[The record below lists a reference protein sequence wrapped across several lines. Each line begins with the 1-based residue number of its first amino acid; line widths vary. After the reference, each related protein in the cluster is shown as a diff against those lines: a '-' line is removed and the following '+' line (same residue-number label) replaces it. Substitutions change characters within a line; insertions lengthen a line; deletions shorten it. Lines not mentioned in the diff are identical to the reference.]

1 MDADDDLDL
10 LASLLEESE
19 ATEEGNSPEEEDAP
33 EDERGKPDEYD
44 ELFDAEDDASYTE
57 EVDTE
62 ESMIDEQKENL
73 ATLFGD
79 VDDLLEEEAAEEA
92 VPTSAPSQAK
102 EKTNQELQAEL
113 RKLQEQMKM
122 LQEQLQKTAI
132 GQQSSSG
139 PEKKTPVLVSASW
152 LDSTSTLVRPHLE
165 YCVQFWAPHYKRDVE
180 VLERVQRRATKLV
193 KGLENKSY
201 EERLRELGLFSLEKR
216 RLRGDLIALY
226 NYLKGG
232 CREVGVGLF
241 SQVTSNRTRGN
252 GLKLH
257 QERFRLDI
265 RKNFFTERVIKH
277 WNRLARRVVESP
289 SLEFKNHVDVALQ
302 DMERKVQKLQESPC
316 FSAQLGNPS
325 LPAKQGIQKS
335 KASSAE
341 NKTPPPRQ
349 VLSLAFQPLKSA
361 AGNTPS
367 KVTREKTP
375 HMPTCSSATTQPVS
389 VETFSGLR
397 LRKPRVSSAEMD
409 RKMANRKLIRLSQ
422 LKSKLAAENLE
433 EIDWVTFG
441 VIVKKITPQSANNGR
456 TFSIWRLNDLRDLNQ
471 CVSLFLFGDVHK
483 EHWKTDQ
490 GTVIG
495 LLNANPMKPKEGSDE
510 VCLSVDHPQKI
521 LLMGEALDMG
531 TCKARKKNGDPC
543 AQIVNLN
550 DCEYCQYHVQSQY
563 KKLSSKRADLQSTFS
578 GGRIP
583 KKVGRKNPSL
593 KERLCQD
600 GFYYGG
606 VSSAAY
612 AASVAAAAVP
622 KRKIQTTL
630 SNLVVRGVDA
640 IVQETRQKIGAAKR
654 PMQCSEEFK
663 ELLAQP
669 TFGARNLCKHWTKAD
684 AEKKQGANFQ
694 SVSASALLKQQKQK
708 LLEARKKRSEEIQ
721 RRFLQNTSKA
731 GSPALPSSSRQ
742 SSLYSPIPG
751 AEFPKAAKMSTPQR
765 PRLGTGFSEGEDI
778 LFFDG
783 SPPPTPKLD
792 SLAEAKKLAAIHRL
806 RAKGQILAKTDP
818 NSVKRKRADVDDVL
832 EIIERVE
839 KNVAQTHG
847 AETENGLSPSVSLD
861 MDELEP
867 AQKKRRE
874 QLAYLESE
882 EFQKILNAKS
892 KHTGV
897 LQEAEAEL
905 QEQYFQPLVKK
916 EEMEE
921 KMRSIKEVKCRVVT
935 CKTCNYTYFKP
946 LETCVQD
953 NHDYHWHD
961 AIKRFFKCP
970 CGNRAISLDRLPKKP
985 CSTCGLFKWERDGML
1000 KVFGQLFLDLILLLP
1015 LGHAQ

>member
-1 MDADDDLDL
+1 FALADDDLDL

-33 EDERGKPDEYD
+33 EDEGGEPDEYD
-44 ELFDAEDDASYTE
+44 ELFDAEDDVSYTE
-57 EVDTE
+57 EVDDDV
-62 ESMIDEQKENL
+62 IDEQKENL

-79 VDDLLEEEAAEEA
+79 VDDLLEEEAAEKN
-92 VPTSAPSQAK
+92 VPTSASSQAK

-139 PEKKTPVLVSASW
+139 PKKETP
-152 LDSTSTLVRPHLE
+152 
-165 YCVQFWAPHYKRDVE
+165 
-180 VLERVQRRATKLV
+180 
-193 KGLENKSY
+193 GKSPC
-201 EERLRELGLFSLEKR
+201 SP
-216 RLRGDLIALY
+216 
-226 NYLKGG
+226 LK
-232 CREVGVGLF
+232 
-241 SQVTSNRTRGN
+241 
-252 GLKLH
+252 
-257 QERFRLDI
+257 
-265 RKNFFTERVIKH
+265 
-277 WNRLARRVVESP
+277 
-289 SLEFKNHVDVALQ
+289 
-302 DMERKVQKLQESPC
+302 ERKVQKLQESPC
-316 FSAQLGNPS
+316 FSAQLCSP
-325 LPAKQGIQKS
+325 LPPAKRGIQKS
-335 KASSAE
+335 KAS
-341 NKTPPPRQ
+341 KTPLPQQ

-361 AGNTPS
+361 TGNTPS
-367 KVTREKTP
+367 KVIREKTLHTP
-375 HMPTCSSATTQPVS
+375 ACSSATTQPVS

-441 VIVKKITPQSANNGR
+441 VILKKVTPQSTNNGR

-550 DCEYCQYHVQSQY
+550 DCEYCQYHIQSQY

-612 AASVAAAAVP
+612 AASVEPEAIF
-622 KRKIQTTL
+622 KGFY
-630 SNLVVRGVDA
+630 LVRDSFDLT
-640 IVQETRQKIGAAKR
+640 IHKIGINAPSKR

-669 TFGARNLCKHWTKAD
+669 TFGARNLCKHWTKAGI
-684 AEKKQGANFQ
+684 QGANFQ
-694 SVSASALLKQQKQK
+694 SISASALLKQQKQK

-721 RRFLQNTSKA
+721 KRFLQNTSKA
-731 GSPALPSSSRQ
+731 SSPAVPSSSSQ
-742 SSLYSPIPG
+742 SSLHSPKPG
-751 AEFPKAAKMSTPQR
+751 AEFPAKMSAPQR
-765 PRLGTGFSEGEDI
+765 PRLGAGFSEGEDI
-778 LFFDG
+778 LLFDG

-818 NSVKRKRADVDDVL
+818 NSVKRKRADDNIL
-832 EIIERVE
+832 EIVERVE
-839 KNVAQTHG
+839 KNVAH
-847 AETENGLSPSVSLD
+847 LFVSLAI
-861 MDELEP
+861 DELEP

-882 EFQKILNAKS
+882 EFQKILKAKS
-892 KHTGV
+892 KHTDV
-897 LQEAEAEL
+897 LKEAEAEL
-905 QEQYFQPLVKK
+905 QEQYFHPLVKK
-916 EEMEE
+916 EEIEE

-935 CKTCNYTYFKP
+935 CKMCNYTYFKP

-970 CGNRAISLDRLPKKP
+970 CGNRAISLHRLPKKP
-985 CSTCGLFKWERDGML
+985 CR
-1000 KVFGQLFLDLILLLP
+1000 
-1015 LGHAQ
+1015 

>member
-1 MDADDDLDL
+1 MDADDDLDM

-19 ATEEGNSPEEEDAP
+19 ATEERNSPEEEDAP
-33 EDERGKPDEYD
+33 EDEGGEPDEYD

-57 EVDTE
+57 EVSAED
-62 ESMIDEQKENL
+62 SMTDEQKENL
-73 ATLFGD
+73 AALFGD
-79 VDDLLEEEAAEEA
+79 VDDLLEEEEAEEA
-92 VPTSAPSQAK
+92 SPSSAPSQAK
-102 EKTNQELQAEL
+102 EKTNEELQAEL
-113 RKLQEQMKM
+113 RKLQEQMKT

-139 PEKKTPVLVSASW
+139 PEKKTP
-152 LDSTSTLVRPHLE
+152 
-165 YCVQFWAPHYKRDVE
+165 
-180 VLERVQRRATKLV
+180 
-193 KGLENKSY
+193 GKSPC
-201 EERLRELGLFSLEKR
+201 LP
-216 RLRGDLIALY
+216 
-226 NYLKGG
+226 LK
-232 CREVGVGLF
+232 
-241 SQVTSNRTRGN
+241 
-252 GLKLH
+252 
-257 QERFRLDI
+257 
-265 RKNFFTERVIKH
+265 
-277 WNRLARRVVESP
+277 
-289 SLEFKNHVDVALQ
+289 
-302 DMERKVQKLQESPC
+302 ERKVQKVQESPC
-316 FSAQLGNPS
+316 FSAQLGNP
-325 LPAKQGIQKS
+325 LPPAKRGLQKS
-335 KASSAE
+335 KVSSAE
-341 NKTPPPRQ
+341 SKTPPLRQ
-349 VLSLAFQPLKSA
+349 VLSLAFQPLQSA
-361 AGNTPS
+361 TGNTTS
-367 KVTREKTP
+367 KVVREKTS
-375 HMPTCSSATTQPVS
+375 HVPTCSSATTPPVS

-397 LRKPRVSSAEMD
+397 LRKPRVSSAEMG

-441 VIVKKITPQSANNGR
+441 VIVKKVTPQSANNGR
-456 TFSIWRLNDLRDLNQ
+456 TFSIWRLNDLQDLSQ
-471 CVSLFLFGDVHK
+471 CVSLFLFGEVHK

-550 DCEYCQYHVQSQY
+550 DCEYCQYHIQTQY

-583 KKVGRKNPSL
+583 KRVGRKNPTL

-630 SNLVVRGVDA
+630 SNLVVRGADA
-640 IVQETRQKIGAAKR
+640 IVQETKQKIGAAKR

-694 SVSASALLKQQKQK
+694 SISASALLKQQKQK

-721 RRFLQNTSKA
+721 RRFLQSTGKA
-731 GSPALPSSSRQ
+731 SSPAVPSSSRQ
-742 SSLYSPIPG
+742 TSLHSPVAG
-751 AEFPKAAKMSTPQR
+751 AEFPKDAKMSTPQR

-778 LFFDG
+778 LFFDR
-783 SPPPTPKLD
+783 SPPPPRPKLD

-818 NSVKRKRADVDDVL
+818 NSVKRKRADADGVL
-832 EIIERVE
+832 EIVERVE
-839 KNVAQTHG
+839 KNVAQPQG
-847 AETENGLSPSVSLD
+847 AEAENDL
-861 MDELEP
+861 DELEP

-882 EFQKILNAKS
+882 EFQKILSAKS
-892 KHTGV
+892 KYTDV
-897 LQEAEAEL
+897 LKEAEAEL

-916 EEMEE
+916 EELEE
-921 KMRSIKEVKCRVVT
+921 KMRNIKAVKCRVVT

-946 LETCVQD
+946 LETCVQEK
-953 NHDYHWHD
+953 HDYCWHD

-970 CGNRAISLDRLPKKP
+970 CGSRAISLDRLPKKH
-985 CSTCGLFKWERDGML
+985 CSTCGLYKWERDGML
-1000 KVFGQLFLDLILLLP
+1000 KEKKGPKIGGETLLP
-1015 LGHAQ
+1015 RGEEQPKFLNSLK

>member
-19 ATEEGNSPEEEDAP
+19 ATEEGNSAEEEDAP
-33 EDERGKPDEYD
+33 EDEGGKPDEYD

-57 EVDTE
+57 EVDAE
-62 ESMIDEQKENL
+62 DSMTDEQKENL
-73 ATLFGD
+73 AALFGD
-79 VDDLLEEEAAEEA
+79 VDDLLEEEAAEET

-113 RKLQEQMKM
+113 RKLQEQMKT

-139 PEKKTPVLVSASW
+139 PEKKTP
-152 LDSTSTLVRPHLE
+152 
-165 YCVQFWAPHYKRDVE
+165 
-180 VLERVQRRATKLV
+180 
-193 KGLENKSY
+193 GKSPCPP
-201 EERLRELGLFSLEKR
+201 
-216 RLRGDLIALY
+216 
-226 NYLKGG
+226 LK
-232 CREVGVGLF
+232 
-241 SQVTSNRTRGN
+241 
-252 GLKLH
+252 
-257 QERFRLDI
+257 
-265 RKNFFTERVIKH
+265 
-277 WNRLARRVVESP
+277 
-289 SLEFKNHVDVALQ
+289 
-302 DMERKVQKLQESPC
+302 ERKVQKLQESPC
-316 FSAQLGNPS
+316 FSAQLGNP
-325 LPAKQGIQKS
+325 LPPAKRGIQKS
-335 KASSAE
+335 KASSTE

-361 AGNTPS
+361 TGNTPS

-375 HMPTCSSATTQPVS
+375 HMPMCSSATTQPVS

-441 VIVKKITPQSANNGR
+441 VIVKKTTPQSANNGR
-456 TFSIWRLNDLRDLNQ
+456 TFSIWRLNDLRDLNR

-550 DCEYCQYHVQSQY
+550 DCEYCQYHIQSQY

-583 KKVGRKNPSL
+583 QKVGRKNPSL

-600 GFYYGG
+600 GFHYGG

-669 TFGARNLCKHWTKAD
+669 TFGARNLCKHWTRAD

-731 GSPALPSSSRQ
+731 SSPALPSSSRQ
-742 SSLYSPIPG
+742 SSLRSSIPG

-765 PRLGTGFSEGEDI
+765 PRLGTGFSEGDDI

-806 RAKGQILAKTDP
+806 RAKGQVLVQADP

-832 EIIERVE
+832 EIVERVE
-839 KNVAQTHG
+839 KNVAQ
-847 AETENGLSPSVSLD
+847 PQD
-861 MDELEP
+861 MDEPEP

-892 KHTGV
+892 KHTDV
-897 LQEAEAEL
+897 LKEAEAEL

-916 EEMEE
+916 EEMED
-921 KMRSIKEVKCRVVT
+921 KMRSIKEVKCRAVT

-946 LETCVQD
+946 LEMCVQD

-1000 KVFGQLFLDLILLLP
+1000 KEKKGPKIGGETLLP
-1015 LGHAQ
+1015 RGEEQPKFLNSLK

>member
-1 MDADDDLDL
+1 MEADDDLDL

-19 ATEEGNSPEEEDAP
+19 ATEEGNPEEEDAP
-33 EDERGKPDEYD
+33 ENEGGEPDEYD
-44 ELFDAEDDASYTE
+44 ELFDAEDDVSYTE

-62 ESMIDEQKENL
+62 DSMIDEQKENL
-73 ATLFGD
+73 AALFGD
-79 VDDLLEEEAAEEA
+79 VDDLLEEEAAEET
-92 VPTSAPSQAK
+92 VHTSTPSQTK
-102 EKTNQELQAEL
+102 EKTNEELQAEL
-113 RKLQEQMKM
+113 RKLQEQMKI
-122 LQEQLQKTAI
+122 LQEQLQRTAI

-139 PEKKTPVLVSASW
+139 TEKKSP
-152 LDSTSTLVRPHLE
+152 
-165 YCVQFWAPHYKRDVE
+165 
-180 VLERVQRRATKLV
+180 
-193 KGLENKSY
+193 GKSPC
-201 EERLRELGLFSLEKR
+201 LP
-216 RLRGDLIALY
+216 
-226 NYLKGG
+226 LK
-232 CREVGVGLF
+232 
-241 SQVTSNRTRGN
+241 
-252 GLKLH
+252 
-257 QERFRLDI
+257 
-265 RKNFFTERVIKH
+265 
-277 WNRLARRVVESP
+277 
-289 SLEFKNHVDVALQ
+289 
-302 DMERKVQKLQESPC
+302 ERKVQKLQESPC
-316 FSAQLGNPS
+316 FSAQLGNP
-325 LPAKQGIQKS
+325 LPPARRGVQKP

-341 NKTPPPRQ
+341 NKTPIPQ
-349 VLSLAFQPLKSA
+349 KVLSLAFQPLKSA

-367 KVTREKTP
+367 KVPKEKTP
-375 HMPTCSSATTQPVS
+375 HVPTCPSAAPQPVS

-397 LRKPRVSSAEMD
+397 LRKPRVSSAEME

-433 EIDWVTFG
+433 EMDWVTFG
-441 VIVKKITPQSANNGR
+441 VIVKKVTPQSANNGR

-578 GGRIP
+578 GGHIP

-612 AASVAAAAVP
+612 AASVAAAAAP

-684 AEKKQGANFQ
+684 VEKKQEASFQ

-721 RRFLQNTSKA
+721 RRFLQNTSRA
-731 GSPALPSSSRQ
+731 GSPALPSSSKQ
-742 SSLYSPIPG
+742 SSLHSPVPG
-751 AEFPKAAKMSTPQR
+751 VEFPKAAKMSTPQR

-778 LFFDG
+778 LFFDR
-783 SPPPTPKLD
+783 SPPPRPKLD

-818 NSVKRKRADVDDVL
+818 NGVKRKRADVDDVL
-832 EIIERVE
+832 EIVERVE
-839 KNVAQTHG
+839 KNVAQPQG
-847 AETENGLSPSVSLD
+847 AEAVNGT
-861 MDELEP
+861 DELEP

-882 EFQKILNAKS
+882 EFQKVLKAKS

-897 LQEAEAEL
+897 LKEVEAEL

-916 EEMEE
+916 EEMED
-921 KMRSIKEVKCRVVT
+921 KMRSIKELKCRVVT

-1000 KVFGQLFLDLILLLP
+1000 KEKKGPKIGGETLLP
-1015 LGHAQ
+1015 RGEEQPKFLNSLK

>member
-19 ATEEGNSPEEEDAP
+19 AAEEGNSPGEDAP
-33 EDERGKPDEYD
+33 ENEVGEPDEYD

-57 EVDTE
+57 EVNGED
-62 ESMIDEQKENL
+62 SMIDEQKENL
-73 ATLFGD
+73 ASLFGD
-79 VDDLLEEEAAEEA
+79 VDDLLEEEETEETG
-92 VPTSAPSQAK
+92 PTSAPSPAK

-113 RKLQEQMKM
+113 RKLQEQMKV
-122 LQEQLQKTAI
+122 LQEQLQKTAL
-132 GQQSSSG
+132 GQQSGSD
-139 PEKKTPVLVSASW
+139 PEKKIP
-152 LDSTSTLVRPHLE
+152 
-165 YCVQFWAPHYKRDVE
+165 
-180 VLERVQRRATKLV
+180 
-193 KGLENKSY
+193 GKSPCPP
-201 EERLRELGLFSLEKR
+201 
-216 RLRGDLIALY
+216 
-226 NYLKGG
+226 LK
-232 CREVGVGLF
+232 
-241 SQVTSNRTRGN
+241 
-252 GLKLH
+252 
-257 QERFRLDI
+257 
-265 RKNFFTERVIKH
+265 
-277 WNRLARRVVESP
+277 
-289 SLEFKNHVDVALQ
+289 
-302 DMERKVQKLQESPC
+302 ERKVQKLQESPC
-316 FSAQLGNPS
+316 FSAQLGNP
-325 LPAKQGIQKS
+325 LPPAKRGIPKS

-361 AGNTPS
+361 VGNTPS
-367 KVTREKTP
+367 KMTREKTP
-375 HMPTCSSATTQPVS
+375 HVPPCSSATTQPVS

-441 VIVKKITPQSANNGR
+441 VIVKKVTPQSANNGR

-578 GGRIP
+578 GGRVP

-622 KRKIQTTL
+622 KRKIQT
-630 SNLVVRGVDA
+630 
-640 IVQETRQKIGAAKR
+640 KR

-721 RRFLQNTSKA
+721 RRFLQNTNKA
-731 GSPALPSSSRQ
+731 VSPALPSSSGQ
-742 SSLYSPIPG
+742 SSLHSPMPG

-778 LFFDG
+778 LFFDR
-783 SPPPTPKLD
+783 SPPPRPKLD

-806 RAKGQILAKTDP
+806 QAKGQILPKTDP
-818 NSVKRKRADVDDVL
+818 NSVKRKRADSDDVL
-832 EIIERVE
+832 EIVERVE
-839 KNVAQTHG
+839 KMT
-847 AETENGLSPSVSLD
+847 LFVSLD

-867 AQKKRRE
+867 AQKKRCE

-882 EFQKILNAKS
+882 EFQKILSARS
-892 KHTGV
+892 KHTDV
-897 LQEAEAEL
+897 LKEAEAEL

-916 EEMEE
+916 EELEE
-921 KMRSIKEVKCRVVT
+921 KMRTIKEVKCRVVT
-935 CKTCNYTYFKP
+935 CKTCNYTHFKP

-953 NHDYHWHD
+953 NHDFHWHD

-970 CGNRAISLDRLPKKP
+970 CGSRAISLDRLPKKP

-1000 KVFGQLFLDLILLLP
+1000 KEKKGPKIGGETLLP
-1015 LGHAQ
+1015 RGEEQPKFLNSLK

>member
-1 MDADDDLDL
+1 DDDLDL
-10 LASLLEESE
+10 LASLLEEN
-19 ATEEGNSPEEEDAP
+19 EEGNSPEEEDAP
-33 EDERGKPDEYD
+33 ENEVGKPDEYD

-62 ESMIDEQKENL
+62 DSMIDEQKENL

-92 VPTSAPSQAK
+92 VSISASSQAK

-113 RKLQEQMKM
+113 RKLQEQMKT

-139 PEKKTPVLVSASW
+139 PEKKTP
-152 LDSTSTLVRPHLE
+152 
-165 YCVQFWAPHYKRDVE
+165 
-180 VLERVQRRATKLV
+180 
-193 KGLENKSY
+193 GKSPCPP
-201 EERLRELGLFSLEKR
+201 
-216 RLRGDLIALY
+216 
-226 NYLKGG
+226 LK
-232 CREVGVGLF
+232 
-241 SQVTSNRTRGN
+241 
-252 GLKLH
+252 
-257 QERFRLDI
+257 
-265 RKNFFTERVIKH
+265 
-277 WNRLARRVVESP
+277 
-289 SLEFKNHVDVALQ
+289 
-302 DMERKVQKLQESPC
+302 ERKVQKLQESPC
-316 FSAQLGNPS
+316 FSAQLGNP
-325 LPAKQGIQKS
+325 LPPAKRGIQKS
-335 KASSAE
+335 KTSSAE

-349 VLSLAFQPLKSA
+349 VVSLAFQPLKPA

-367 KVTREKTP
+367 KVTREKIP
-375 HMPTCSSATTQPVS
+375 HVPTCSSATTQPVS

-422 LKSKLAAENLE
+422 LKTKLAAENLE

-441 VIVKKITPQSANNGR
+441 VIVKKITPQSASNGR

-550 DCEYCQYHVQSQY
+550 DCEYCQYHIQSQY

-742 SSLYSPIPG
+742 SSLHSPISG
-751 AEFPKAAKMSTPQR
+751 AEFPKAAKMSTLQS

-806 RAKGQILAKTDP
+806 RAKGQILAKADP

-832 EIIERVE
+832 EIVERVE
-839 KNVAQTHG
+839 KNVTQPQ
-847 AETENGLSPSVSLD
+847 AEND

-892 KHTGV
+892 KHTD
-897 LQEAEAEL
+897 LLKEAEAEL

-921 KMRSIKEVKCRVVT
+921 KMRNIKEVKCRVVT

-985 CSTCGLFKWERDGML
+985 CRTCGLFKWERDGML
-1000 KVFGQLFLDLILLLP
+1000 KEKKGPEIGGETLLP
-1015 LGHAQ
+1015 RGEEQPKFLNSLK

>member
-1 MDADDDLDL
+1 MEADDDLDL

-19 ATEEGNSPEEEDAP
+19 EAEEGNSPEEEDAP
-33 EDERGKPDEYD
+33 KDEGGEPDEYD

-57 EVDTE
+57 EVSAED
-62 ESMIDEQKENL
+62 SIIDEQKENL
-73 ATLFGD
+73 AALFGD
-79 VDDLLEEEAAEEA
+79 VNDLLEEEEAEET
-92 VPTSAPSQAK
+92 VSTSAPSQEK
-102 EKTNQELQAEL
+102 EKTNEELQAEL
-113 RKLQEQMKM
+113 RKLQEQMKT

-139 PEKKTPVLVSASW
+139 PEKKTP
-152 LDSTSTLVRPHLE
+152 
-165 YCVQFWAPHYKRDVE
+165 
-180 VLERVQRRATKLV
+180 
-193 KGLENKSY
+193 GKSPC
-201 EERLRELGLFSLEKR
+201 LP
-216 RLRGDLIALY
+216 
-226 NYLKGG
+226 LK
-232 CREVGVGLF
+232 E
-241 SQVTSNRTRGN
+241 
-252 GLKLH
+252 
-257 QERFRLDI
+257 I
-265 RKNFFTERVIKH
+265 
-277 WNRLARRVVESP
+277 
-289 SLEFKNHVDVALQ
+289 
-302 DMERKVQKLQESPC
+302 KVQKLQESPC
-316 FSAQLGNPS
+316 FSAQLGNP
-325 LPAKQGIQKS
+325 LLGAKRRIQKS

-341 NKTPPPRQ
+341 TKTPPPQQ

-361 AGNTPS
+361 PGNTPN

-375 HMPTCSSATTQPVS
+375 QMPTCSSTTSQPVS

-422 LKSKLAAENLE
+422 LKNKLATENLE
-433 EIDWVTFG
+433 ETDWVTFG
-441 VIVKKITPQSANNGR
+441 VIIKKVTPQSANNGR

-471 CVSLFLFGDVHK
+471 SVSLFLFGDVHK

-521 LLMGEALDMG
+521 LLMGEALDLG
-531 TCKARKKNGDPC
+531 TCKAKKKNGGSC
-543 AQIVNLN
+543 TQIVNLN

-563 KKLSSKRADLQSTFS
+563 KRLSSKRADLQSTFS

-583 KKVGRKNPSL
+583 KKIARRNPTL

-606 VSSAAY
+606 VSSTAY
-612 AASVAAAAVP
+612 AASVAAAAAP
-622 KRKIQTTL
+622 KRKVQTTL

-640 IVQETRQKIGAAKR
+640 IVQETKQKIGAAKR
-654 PMQCSEEFK
+654 PMPCSEEFK

-684 AEKKQGANFQ
+684 AENKQGGTFQ
-694 SVSASALLKQQKQK
+694 SLSASALLKQQKQK

-731 GSPALPSSSRQ
+731 DSPALPSSSGQ
-742 SSLYSPIPG
+742 SSHLSPTPG

-783 SPPPTPKLD
+783 PPPPTPKLG
-792 SLAEAKKLAAIHRL
+792 SLAEAKKLAAIQRL
-806 RAKGQILAKTDP
+806 RAKGQVLAKTDP
-818 NSVKRKRADVDDVL
+818 NSVKRKRAELDDVL
-832 EIIERVE
+832 EIVERVE
-839 KNVAQTHG
+839 KNVAQSQNTD
-847 AETENGLSPSVSLD
+847 TSNDV
-861 MDELEP
+861 DELEP
-867 AQKKRRE
+867 AQKKQRE
-874 QLAYLESE
+874 QLAYLQSE

-892 KHTGV
+892 KHTGI
-897 LQEAEAEL
+897 LKEAEAEM

-921 KMRSIKEVKCRVVT
+921 KMRNIKEVKCRVVT

-961 AIKRFFKCP
+961 GIKRFFKCP

-1000 KVFGQLFLDLILLLP
+1000 KEKKGPKIGGETLLP
-1015 LGHAQ
+1015 RGEEQPKFLSSLV

>member
-1 MDADDDLDL
+1 DDDLDL

-19 ATEEGNSPEEEDAP
+19 ATEEGNSAEEEDAP
-33 EDERGKPDEYD
+33 EDEGGKPDEYD

-57 EVDTE
+57 EVDAE
-62 ESMIDEQKENL
+62 DSMTDEQKENL
-73 ATLFGD
+73 AALFGD
-79 VDDLLEEEAAEEA
+79 VDDLLEEEAAEA
-92 VPTSAPSQAK
+92 TVPTSAPSQAK

-113 RKLQEQMKM
+113 RKLQEQMKT

-139 PEKKTPVLVSASW
+139 PEKKTP
-152 LDSTSTLVRPHLE
+152 
-165 YCVQFWAPHYKRDVE
+165 
-180 VLERVQRRATKLV
+180 
-193 KGLENKSY
+193 GKSPCPP
-201 EERLRELGLFSLEKR
+201 
-216 RLRGDLIALY
+216 
-226 NYLKGG
+226 LK
-232 CREVGVGLF
+232 
-241 SQVTSNRTRGN
+241 
-252 GLKLH
+252 
-257 QERFRLDI
+257 
-265 RKNFFTERVIKH
+265 
-277 WNRLARRVVESP
+277 
-289 SLEFKNHVDVALQ
+289 
-302 DMERKVQKLQESPC
+302 ERKVQKLQESPC
-316 FSAQLGNPS
+316 FSAQLGNP
-325 LPAKQGIQKS
+325 LPPAKQGIQKS

-341 NKTPPPRQ
+341 NKTAPPRQ

-361 AGNTPS
+361 TGNTPS

-441 VIVKKITPQSANNGR
+441 VIVKKTTPQSANNGR
-456 TFSIWRLNDLRDLNQ
+456 TFSIWRLNDLRDLNR

-550 DCEYCQYHVQSQY
+550 DCEYCQYHIQSQY

-583 KKVGRKNPSL
+583 KKVGQKNLSL

-600 GFYYGG
+600 GFHYGG

-669 TFGARNLCKHWTKAD
+669 TFGARNLCKHWTRAD

-731 GSPALPSSSRQ
+731 SSPALQSSSRQ
-742 SSLYSPIPG
+742 SSLHSSIPG

-765 PRLGTGFSEGEDI
+765 PRLGTGFSEGDDI

-783 SPPPTPKLD
+783 SPPPAPKLD

-806 RAKGQILAKTDP
+806 RAKGQVLVQADP

-832 EIIERVE
+832 EIVERVE
-839 KNVAQTHG
+839 KNVAQPQGTE
-847 AETENGLSPSVSLD
+847 AEN
-861 MDELEP
+861 EP
-867 AQKKRRE
+867 AQKKRCE
-874 QLAYLESE
+874 QLAYLQSE

-892 KHTGV
+892 KHTDV
-897 LQEAEAEL
+897 LKEAEAEL

-916 EEMEE
+916 EEMED

-946 LETCVQD
+946 LEMCVQD

-1000 KVFGQLFLDLILLLP
+1000 KEKKGPKIGGETLLP
-1015 LGHAQ
+1015 RGEEQPKFLNSLK

>member
-1 MDADDDLDL
+1 MLSLIFALADDDLDL

-19 ATEEGNSPEEEDAP
+19 TTEKNSPGKEDAS
-33 EDERGKPDEYD
+33 EDERGEPDEYD

-57 EVDTE
+57 DVDAE
-62 ESMIDEQKENL
+62 DSMTDEQKENL

-79 VDDLLEEEAAEEA
+79 VDDLLEEEDAEET

-113 RKLQEQMKM
+113 RKLQEQMKT
-122 LQEQLQKTAI
+122 LQEQLQNTAI

-139 PEKKTPVLVSASW
+139 PEKKTP
-152 LDSTSTLVRPHLE
+152 
-165 YCVQFWAPHYKRDVE
+165 
-180 VLERVQRRATKLV
+180 
-193 KGLENKSY
+193 GKSPCPP
-201 EERLRELGLFSLEKR
+201 
-216 RLRGDLIALY
+216 
-226 NYLKGG
+226 LK
-232 CREVGVGLF
+232 
-241 SQVTSNRTRGN
+241 
-252 GLKLH
+252 
-257 QERFRLDI
+257 
-265 RKNFFTERVIKH
+265 
-277 WNRLARRVVESP
+277 
-289 SLEFKNHVDVALQ
+289 
-302 DMERKVQKLQESPC
+302 ERKVQKLQESPC
-316 FSAQLGNPS
+316 FSAQLSNLLP
-325 LPAKQGIQKS
+325 PAKRGIQKS

-341 NKTPPPRQ
+341 NKTPPRQQ

-361 AGNTPS
+361 AGNAPN
-367 KVTREKTP
+367 KVTKEKTP

-441 VIVKKITPQSANNGR
+441 VIVKKVTPQSANNGR

-550 DCEYCQYHVQSQY
+550 DCEYCQYHIQSQY

-612 AASVAAAAVP
+612 AASVAAAAAP

-684 AEKKQGANFQ
+684 AGKKQGANFQ

-731 GSPALPSSSRQ
+731 GGPALPSSSRQ
-742 SSLYSPIPG
+742 SSLQSPVPG

-778 LFFDG
+778 LFFDR

-806 RAKGQILAKTDP
+806 RAKGQMLAKTDP

-832 EIIERVE
+832 EIAERVE
-839 KNVAQTHG
+839 KNVAQPQGTE
-847 AETENGLSPSVSLD
+847 AEND

-892 KHTGV
+892 KHTDV
-897 LQEAEAEL
+897 LKEAEAEL

-921 KMRSIKEVKCRVVT
+921 KMRGIKEVKCRVVT
-935 CKTCNYTYFKP
+935 CKTCNYTFFKP

-953 NHDYHWHD
+953 NHDYQWHD

-970 CGNRAISLDRLPKKP
+970 CGNRATSLDRLPKKP

-1000 KVFGQLFLDLILLLP
+1000 KEKKGPKIAGETLLP
-1015 LGHAQ
+1015 RGEEQPKFLNSLK

>member
-10 LASLLEESE
+10 LASLLEEGE
-19 ATEEGNSPEEEDAP
+19 ATEEEDAP
-33 EDERGKPDEYD
+33 EDEGGKPDEYD

-57 EVDTE
+57 EVDAE
-62 ESMIDEQKENL
+62 DSVIDEQKENL

-79 VDDLLEEEAAEEA
+79 VDDLLEEEAAEET
-92 VPTSAPSQAK
+92 VPASAPSQAK

-139 PEKKTPVLVSASW
+139 PAKKTL
-152 LDSTSTLVRPHLE
+152 
-165 YCVQFWAPHYKRDVE
+165 
-180 VLERVQRRATKLV
+180 
-193 KGLENKSY
+193 GKSPCQP
-201 EERLRELGLFSLEKR
+201 
-216 RLRGDLIALY
+216 
-226 NYLKGG
+226 LK
-232 CREVGVGLF
+232 
-241 SQVTSNRTRGN
+241 
-252 GLKLH
+252 
-257 QERFRLDI
+257 
-265 RKNFFTERVIKH
+265 
-277 WNRLARRVVESP
+277 
-289 SLEFKNHVDVALQ
+289 
-302 DMERKVQKLQESPC
+302 ERKVQKLQESPC
-316 FSAQLGNPS
+316 FSAQLGSPL
-325 LPAKQGIQKS
+325 LPAKRGIQKS
-335 KASSAE
+335 KAFSAE

-349 VLSLAFQPLKSA
+349 VVSLAFQPLKSA
-361 AGNTPS
+361 TGNTPS
-367 KVTREKTP
+367 KVTREKTS

-441 VIVKKITPQSANNGR
+441 VIVKKLTPQSANNGR

-550 DCEYCQYHVQSQY
+550 DCEYCQYHIQSQY

-622 KRKIQTTL
+622 RRKIQTTL

-640 IVQETRQKIGAAKR
+640 IVQETRQKIAKR

-684 AEKKQGANFQ
+684 AEKKQGTNFH
-694 SVSASALLKQQKQK
+694 SISASALLKQQKQK

-742 SSLYSPIPG
+742 SSLHSTIPG

-778 LFFDG
+778 LFFDR

-792 SLAEAKKLAAIHRL
+792 SLAEAKKLAAIRRL

-832 EIIERVE
+832 EIVERVE
-839 KNVAQTHG
+839 KNVAQPQGTE
-847 AETENGLSPSVSLD
+847 AEND

-867 AQKKRRE
+867 AQKKQRE

-892 KHTGV
+892 KHTDV
-897 LQEAEAEL
+897 LKEAEAEL

-1000 KVFGQLFLDLILLLP
+1000 KEKKGPEIGGETLLP
-1015 LGHAQ
+1015 RGEEHPKFLGSLK

>member
-10 LASLLEESE
+10 LASLLEENE
-19 ATEEGNSPEEEDAP
+19 ATEEGNPPEEDDAP
-33 EDERGKPDEYD
+33 EDEGGKPDEYD

-57 EVDTE
+57 EVNAED
-62 ESMIDEQKENL
+62 SMIDEQKENL

-79 VDDLLEEEAAEEA
+79 VDDLLEEEAAEET

-102 EKTNQELQAEL
+102 EKTNEELQAEL
-113 RKLQEQMKM
+113 RKLQEQMKT

-139 PEKKTPVLVSASW
+139 PEKKTP
-152 LDSTSTLVRPHLE
+152 
-165 YCVQFWAPHYKRDVE
+165 
-180 VLERVQRRATKLV
+180 
-193 KGLENKSY
+193 GKSPCPP
-201 EERLRELGLFSLEKR
+201 
-216 RLRGDLIALY
+216 
-226 NYLKGG
+226 LK
-232 CREVGVGLF
+232 
-241 SQVTSNRTRGN
+241 
-252 GLKLH
+252 
-257 QERFRLDI
+257 
-265 RKNFFTERVIKH
+265 
-277 WNRLARRVVESP
+277 
-289 SLEFKNHVDVALQ
+289 
-302 DMERKVQKLQESPC
+302 ERKVQKLQESPC
-316 FSAQLGNPS
+316 FSAQLGNP
-325 LPAKQGIQKS
+325 LPPAKRGIQKS

-341 NKTPPPRQ
+341 NKTPPPQQ
-349 VLSLAFQPLKSA
+349 VVSLAFQPLKSA
-361 AGNTPS
+361 TGNTPS

-422 LKSKLAAENLE
+422 LKSKLATENLE
-433 EIDWVTFG
+433 EMDWVTFG

-550 DCEYCQYHVQSQY
+550 DCEYCQYHIQSQY
-563 KKLSSKRADLQSTFS
+563 KKLSSKRADLQATFS

-684 AEKKQGANFQ
+684 AEKKQGAKFQ

-742 SSLYSPIPG
+742 SLFHSPVHG

-818 NSVKRKRADVDDVL
+818 NSVKRKRADVDSVL
-832 EIIERVE
+832 EIVERVE
-839 KNVAQTHG
+839 KNVAQ
-847 AETENGLSPSVSLD
+847 PQDV
-861 MDELEP
+861 DELEP
-867 AQKKRRE
+867 AQKKQRE

-892 KHTGV
+892 KHTDV
-897 LQEAEAEL
+897 LKEAEAEL

-916 EEMEE
+916 EEIEE

-970 CGNRAISLDRLPKKP
+970 CGNRAIALDRLPKKP

-1000 KVFGQLFLDLILLLP
+1000 KEKRGPQIGGETLLP
-1015 LGHAQ
+1015 RGEEQPKFLNSLK

>member
-1 MDADDDLDL
+1 MLSLIFALADDDLDL

-19 ATEEGNSPEEEDAP
+19 TTEKNSPGKEDAS
-33 EDERGKPDEYD
+33 EDERGEPDEYD

-57 EVDTE
+57 EVDAE
-62 ESMIDEQKENL
+62 DSLIDEQKENL

-79 VDDLLEEEAAEEA
+79 VDDLLEEEDAEEI
-92 VPTSAPSQAK
+92 VPISAPSQAK
-102 EKTNQELQAEL
+102 GKTNEELQGFCNSIFYL
-113 RKLQEQMKM
+113 
-122 LQEQLQKTAI
+122 I
-132 GQQSSSG
+132 
-139 PEKKTPVLVSASW
+139 
-152 LDSTSTLVRPHLE
+152 
-165 YCVQFWAPHYKRDVE
+165 C
-180 VLERVQRRATKLV
+180 
-193 KGLENKSY
+193 KSPCPP
-201 EERLRELGLFSLEKR
+201 
-216 RLRGDLIALY
+216 
-226 NYLKGG
+226 LK
-232 CREVGVGLF
+232 
-241 SQVTSNRTRGN
+241 
-252 GLKLH
+252 
-257 QERFRLDI
+257 
-265 RKNFFTERVIKH
+265 
-277 WNRLARRVVESP
+277 
-289 SLEFKNHVDVALQ
+289 
-302 DMERKVQKLQESPC
+302 ERKVQKLQESPC
-316 FSAQLGNPS
+316 FSAQLGNP
-325 LPAKQGIQKS
+325 LPPAKRGIQKT
-335 KASSAE
+335 KASSAGTVPSLPFTE
-341 NKTPPPRQ
+341 THWAF
-349 VLSLAFQPLKSA
+349 VECLSSSQQQCRHIQDSFTLVSA
-361 AGNTPS
+361 
-367 KVTREKTP
+367 
-375 HMPTCSSATTQPVS
+375 PVAVWS
-389 VETFSGLR
+389 Q
-397 LRKPRVSSAEMD
+397 KPRVSSAEMD

-441 VIVKKITPQSANNGR
+441 VIVKKVTPQSANNGR
-456 TFSIWRLNDLRDLNQ
+456 TFSIWRLNDLRDLDQ

-510 VCLSVDHPQKI
+510 VCLSVDHPQKV

-550 DCEYCQYHVQSQY
+550 DCEYCQYHIQSQY

-612 AASVAAAAVP
+612 AASVAAAAAP

-630 SNLVVRGVDA
+630 SHLVVRGVDA

-684 AEKKQGANFQ
+684 AGKKQGANFQ
-694 SVSASALLKQQKQK
+694 SISASALLKQQKQK

-721 RRFLQNTSKA
+721 RFLQNTSKA
-731 GSPALPSSSRQ
+731 GGPALPSSSRQ
-742 SSLYSPIPG
+742 SSVQSPVPG
-751 AEFPKAAKMSTPQR
+751 AGFPKAAKISTPQR

-806 RAKGQILAKTDP
+806 RAKGQILAKSDP

-832 EIIERVE
+832 EIVERVE
-839 KNVAQTHG
+839 KNVAQ
-847 AETENGLSPSVSLD
+847 PQD

-892 KHTGV
+892 KHTDV
-897 LQEAEAEL
+897 LKEAEAEL

-935 CKTCNYTYFKP
+935 CKTCNYTFFKP

-953 NHDYHWHD
+953 NHDYQWHD

-1000 KVFGQLFLDLILLLP
+1000 KEKKGPKIGGETLLP
-1015 LGHAQ
+1015 RGEEQPKFLNSLK

>member
-1 MDADDDLDL
+1 MDADDELDL

-19 ATEEGNSPEEEDAP
+19 TNEEGNPPEEEDAP
-33 EDERGKPDEYD
+33 ESDGGEPDEYN

-57 EVDTE
+57 EVDAE
-62 ESMIDEQKENL
+62 DSMIDKQKENL

-79 VDDLLEEEAAEEA
+79 VDDLLEEEAAEET

-102 EKTNQELQAEL
+102 EKSNQELQAEM
-113 RKLQEQMKM
+113 RKLQEQMKK

-132 GQQSSSG
+132 EQQSSSG
-139 PEKKTPVLVSASW
+139 HEKKSLGKSPCPPL
-152 LDSTSTLVRPHLE
+152 
-165 YCVQFWAPHYKRDVE
+165 K
-180 VLERVQRRATKLV
+180 ER
-193 KGLENKSY
+193 
-201 EERLRELGLFSLEKR
+201 
-216 RLRGDLIALY
+216 
-226 NYLKGG
+226 
-232 CREVGVGLF
+232 
-241 SQVTSNRTRGN
+241 
-252 GLKLH
+252 H
-257 QERFRLDI
+257 
-265 RKNFFTERVIKH
+265 
-277 WNRLARRVVESP
+277 
-289 SLEFKNHVDVALQ
+289 
-302 DMERKVQKLQESPC
+302 VQKLQESPC
-316 FSAQLGNPS
+316 FSAQLDNP
-325 LPAKQGIQKS
+325 LPPAKRGTQKS
-335 KASSAE
+335 KASSAVPAKE

-375 HMPTCSSATTQPVS
+375 HVPTCSNAATQPVS

-397 LRKPRVSSAEMD
+397 LRNPRVSSAEMD
-409 RKMANRKLIRLSQ
+409 RKMVNRKLIRLSQ

-441 VIVKKITPQSANNGR
+441 VIVKKVTPQSANNGR
-456 TFSIWRLNDLRDLNQ
+456 TFSIWHLNDLRDLSQ

-483 EHWKTDQ
+483 EHWKTDK

-495 LLNANPMKPKEGSDE
+495 LLNANPMKPKEGSSE
-510 VCLSVDHPQKI
+510 LCLSVDHPQKI

-550 DCEYCQYHVQSQY
+550 DCEYCQYHIQSQY

-593 KERLCQD
+593 KEKLCQD

-612 AASVAAAAVP
+612 AASIAAAVVP

-630 SNLVVRGVDA
+630 TNLVVRGVDA
-640 IVQETRQKIGAAKR
+640 IVQETRQKIGAANR

-669 TFGARNLCKHWTKAD
+669 TFGARNLCKHWTKAG
-684 AEKKQGANFQ
+684 AEKKQGASFQ
-694 SVSASALLKQQKQK
+694 SISASALLKQQKQK

-721 RRFLQNTSKA
+721 RRFLQNTNKA
-731 GSPALPSSSRQ
+731 SSPAVLSSSGE
-742 SSLYSPIPG
+742 SSLCSPITG
-751 AEFPKAAKMSTPQR
+751 AEFPKAGKMSTPQR

-778 LFFDG
+778 LFFDR

-792 SLAEAKKLAAIHRL
+792 SLAEAKKLAAVQRL

-832 EIIERVE
+832 DIVERVE
-839 KNVAQTHG
+839 KNVAQ
-847 AETENGLSPSVSLD
+847 PQD

-867 AQKKRRE
+867 AQKKLRE

-882 EFQKILNAKS
+882 EFKKILNAKS
-892 KHTGV
+892 KHTDV
-897 LQEAEAEL
+897 LKEAEAEL

-916 EEMEE
+916 EELEE
-921 KMRSIKEVKCRVVT
+921 KMRNIKAVKCRVVT
-935 CKTCNYTYFKP
+935 CKVCNYTYFKP

-970 CGNRAISLDRLPKKP
+970 CGNRAISLDKLPKKP
-985 CSTCGLFKWERDGML
+985 CFSCGLFKWERDGML
-1000 KVFGQLFLDLILLLP
+1000 KEKKGPKIGGETLLP
-1015 LGHAQ
+1015 RGEEQPKFLNSLK

>member
-19 ATEEGNSPEEEDAP
+19 SPEERTSLEEEDAP
-33 EDERGKPDEYD
+33 EHKGGEPDEYD
-44 ELFDAEDDASYTE
+44 ELFDAEDDTSYTE
-57 EVDTE
+57 EVDAE
-62 ESMIDEQKENL
+62 DSMIDEQKENL
-73 ATLFGD
+73 AMLFGD
-79 VDDLLEEEAAEEA
+79 VDDLLEEEATEET
-92 VPTSAPSQAK
+92 VPTTSPSQAK

-113 RKLQEQMKM
+113 RRLQEQMKT

-139 PEKKTPVLVSASW
+139 PEKKTP
-152 LDSTSTLVRPHLE
+152 
-165 YCVQFWAPHYKRDVE
+165 
-180 VLERVQRRATKLV
+180 
-193 KGLENKSY
+193 GKSPCPP
-201 EERLRELGLFSLEKR
+201 LKEK
-216 RLRGDLIALY
+216 
-226 NYLKGG
+226 
-232 CREVGVGLF
+232 
-241 SQVTSNRTRGN
+241 
-252 GLKLH
+252 
-257 QERFRLDI
+257 
-265 RKNFFTERVIKH
+265 
-277 WNRLARRVVESP
+277 
-289 SLEFKNHVDVALQ
+289 
-302 DMERKVQKLQESPC
+302 KVQKLQESPC
-316 FSAQLGNPS
+316 FSAQLGNP
-325 LPAKQGIQKS
+325 LPPAKRGIQKS

-341 NKTPPPRQ
+341 NKTPPSRQ

-375 HMPTCSSATTQPVS
+375 HVPTCSSATAQPVS
-389 VETFSGLR
+389 VEAFSGLR
-397 LRKPRVSSAEMD
+397 LRKPRVSSAEME

-422 LKSKLAAENLE
+422 LKNKLAAENLE

-441 VIVKKITPQSANNGR
+441 VIVKKVTPQSANNGR

-543 AQIVNLN
+543 AQIVNMN

-563 KKLSSKRADLQSTFS
+563 KKLSARRADLQSTFS

-583 KKVGRKNPSL
+583 KRVGRRNPSL

-654 PMQCSEEFK
+654 PMPCSEEFK

-684 AEKKQGANFQ
+684 AEKKQEANFQTFQ

-731 GSPALPSSSRQ
+731 GSPAVPSSRQ
-742 SSLYSPIPG
+742 SSLHSPVPG
-751 AEFPKAAKMSTPQR
+751 AEFPKAAKMSDPQR

-783 SPPPTPKLD
+783 SPPPAPKLD
-792 SLAEAKKLAAIHRL
+792 SLAEAKKLSAIHRL
-806 RAKGQILAKTDP
+806 RAKGQILAKADP
-818 NSVKRKRADVDDVL
+818 NSVKRKRADVGDVL
-832 EIIERVE
+832 EIVERVE
-839 KNVAQTHG
+839 KNVAQAQG
-847 AETENGLSPSVSLD
+847 AEAKNDT
-861 MDELEP
+861 DELEP

-892 KHTGV
+892 KHTDV
-897 LQEAEAEL
+897 LKEVEAEL
-905 QEQYFQPLVKK
+905 QEKYFQPLVKK

-921 KMRSIKEVKCRVVT
+921 KMRSIKELKCRVVT

-953 NHDYHWHD
+953 NHDYHWHE

-970 CGNRAISLDRLPKKP
+970 CGSRAISLHRLPTKS

-1000 KVFGQLFLDLILLLP
+1000 KEKKGPKIGGETLLP
-1015 LGHAQ
+1015 RGEEQPKFLNSLK

>member
-1 MDADDDLDL
+1 MDAEDDLDL

-33 EDERGKPDEYD
+33 EDDGGEPDEYD

-57 EVDTE
+57 EVDAE
-62 ESMIDEQKENL
+62 DNMIDEQKENL
-73 ATLFGD
+73 AALFGD
-79 VDDLLEEEAAEEA
+79 VDDLLEEEEAEETI
-92 VPTSAPSQAK
+92 PTSAPSQAK
-102 EKTNQELQAEL
+102 EKTNEELQAEL
-113 RKLQEQMKM
+113 RKLQEQMKT

-132 GQQSSSG
+132 GQQSSSS
-139 PEKKTPVLVSASW
+139 PEK
-152 LDSTSTLVRPHLE
+152 R
-165 YCVQFWAPHYKRDVE
+165 AP
-180 VLERVQRRATKLV
+180 
-193 KGLENKSY
+193 GKSPCPP
-201 EERLRELGLFSLEKR
+201 
-216 RLRGDLIALY
+216 
-226 NYLKGG
+226 LK
-232 CREVGVGLF
+232 
-241 SQVTSNRTRGN
+241 
-252 GLKLH
+252 
-257 QERFRLDI
+257 
-265 RKNFFTERVIKH
+265 
-277 WNRLARRVVESP
+277 
-289 SLEFKNHVDVALQ
+289 
-302 DMERKVQKLQESPC
+302 ERKVQKLQESPS
-316 FSAQLGNPS
+316 FSAQLGNP
-325 LPAKQGIQKS
+325 LPPAKRGIQKS

-367 KVTREKTP
+367 KVTREKNP

-422 LKSKLAAENLE
+422 LKSKLAIENLE

-441 VIVKKITPQSANNGR
+441 VIVKKVTPQSANNGR

-483 EHWKTDQ
+483 EHWKTEQ

-550 DCEYCQYHVQSQY
+550 DCEYCQYHIQSQY

-583 KKVGRKNPSL
+583 KKIGRKNPSL

-630 SNLVVRGVDA
+630 SNLVVRGADA
-640 IVQETRQKIGAAKR
+640 IVQETRQKIGAARR

-694 SVSASALLKQQKQK
+694 SISASALLKQQKQK

-731 GSPALPSSSRQ
+731 GSPAIPSSSRQ
-742 SSLYSPIPG
+742 SSLPSPVPG

-818 NSVKRKRADVDDVL
+818 NNVKRKRDDVDNVL
-832 EIIERVE
+832 EIVERVE
-839 KNVAQTHG
+839 KNLVSV
-847 AETENGLSPSVSLD
+847 GLSLFVSLD
-861 MDELEP
+861 MDKLEP
-867 AQKKRRE
+867 VQKKRRE

-892 KHTGV
+892 KHTDV
-897 LQEAEAEL
+897 LKEAEAEL

-1000 KVFGQLFLDLILLLP
+1000 KEKKGPKIGGETLLP
-1015 LGHAQ
+1015 RGEEQPKFLNSLK

>member
-57 EVDTE
+57 DVDTE
-62 ESMIDEQKENL
+62 ESLIDEQKENL

-79 VDDLLEEEAAEEA
+79 VDDLLEEEAAEET

-139 PEKKTPVLVSASW
+139 PEKKTP
-152 LDSTSTLVRPHLE
+152 
-165 YCVQFWAPHYKRDVE
+165 
-180 VLERVQRRATKLV
+180 
-193 KGLENKSY
+193 GKS
-201 EERLRELGLFSLEKR
+201 LCPP
-216 RLRGDLIALY
+216 
-226 NYLKGG
+226 LK
-232 CREVGVGLF
+232 
-241 SQVTSNRTRGN
+241 
-252 GLKLH
+252 
-257 QERFRLDI
+257 
-265 RKNFFTERVIKH
+265 
-277 WNRLARRVVESP
+277 
-289 SLEFKNHVDVALQ
+289 
-302 DMERKVQKLQESPC
+302 ERKVQKLQESPC

-325 LPAKQGIQKS
+325 LTAKRGIQKS

-375 HMPTCSSATTQPVS
+375 HMPTCSSTTTQPVS

-409 RKMANRKLIRLSQ
+409 RKMSNRKLIRLSQ

-433 EIDWVTFG
+433 EVDWVTFG

-456 TFSIWRLNDLRDLNQ
+456 TFSIWRLNDLRDLSQ

-550 DCEYCQYHVQSQY
+550 DCEYCQYHIQSQY

-839 KNVAQTHG
+839 KNVAQTQG
-847 AETENGLSPSVSLD
+847 TETEND

-867 AQKKRRE
+867 AQKKRCE

-892 KHTGV
+892 KHTDV

-1000 KVFGQLFLDLILLLP
+1000 KEKKGPKIGGETLLP
-1015 LGHAQ
+1015 RGEEQPKFLNSLK

>member
-1 MDADDDLDL
+1 MKLKELDRVDKVVVEQLNAKVELAEQALAAKQLQIDEMKQIIAKQEEDLETMTVLRAQMEVYCSDFHAERAAREKIHEEKEQLAVQLAYLLKEQQNLEDLGRQMWLSSNWEEITPSLIFALADDDLDL

-19 ATEEGNSPEEEDAP
+19 ATEEGNSPEKEDGP
-33 EDERGKPDEYD
+33 EDEGGEPDEYD

-57 EVDTE
+57 DVDAE
-62 ESMIDEQKENL
+62 DNKIDEQKENL

-79 VDDLLEEEAAEEA
+79 VDDLLEEEEAEET

-113 RKLQEQMKM
+113 RKLQEQMKT

-139 PEKKTPVLVSASW
+139 PEKKTP
-152 LDSTSTLVRPHLE
+152 
-165 YCVQFWAPHYKRDVE
+165 
-180 VLERVQRRATKLV
+180 
-193 KGLENKSY
+193 GKSPCPP
-201 EERLRELGLFSLEKR
+201 
-216 RLRGDLIALY
+216 
-226 NYLKGG
+226 LK
-232 CREVGVGLF
+232 
-241 SQVTSNRTRGN
+241 
-252 GLKLH
+252 
-257 QERFRLDI
+257 
-265 RKNFFTERVIKH
+265 
-277 WNRLARRVVESP
+277 
-289 SLEFKNHVDVALQ
+289 
-302 DMERKVQKLQESPC
+302 ERKVQKLQESPC
-316 FSAQLGNPS
+316 FSAQLGNP
-325 LPAKQGIQKS
+325 LPPTKRGIQKS

-349 VLSLAFQPLKSA
+349 VLSLAFQPLTSA
-361 AGNTPS
+361 AGNAPS
-367 KVTREKTP
+367 KVTRDKTP
-375 HMPTCSSATTQPVS
+375 HVPTCSGATTQPVS
-389 VETFSGLR
+389 VEAFSGLR

-409 RKMANRKLIRLSQ
+409 RKMANRKLLRLSQ
-422 LKSKLAAENLE
+422 LKSKLATENLE

-441 VIVKKITPQSANNGR
+441 VIVKKVTPQSANNGR

-510 VCLSVDHPQKI
+510 
-521 LLMGEALDMG
+521 
-531 TCKARKKNGDPC
+531 
-543 AQIVNLN
+543 N
-550 DCEYCQYHVQSQY
+550 DCEYCQYHIQSQY

-578 GGRIP
+578 GGRVP
-583 KKVGRKNPSL
+583 KKVGRKNPTL

-612 AASVAAAAVP
+612 AASV
-622 KRKIQTTL
+622 
-630 SNLVVRGVDA
+630 
-640 IVQETRQKIGAAKR
+640 
-654 PMQCSEEFK
+654 
-663 ELLAQP
+663 
-669 TFGARNLCKHWTKAD
+669 
-684 AEKKQGANFQ
+684 
-694 SVSASALLKQQKQK
+694 
-708 LLEARKKRSEEIQ
+708 
-721 RRFLQNTSKA
+721 FLQNTSKA
-731 GSPALPSSSRQ
+731 GSPALSSSSRQ
-742 SSLYSPIPG
+742 SSLPSPVPG

-783 SPPPTPKLD
+783 SPPPMPKLG
-792 SLAEAKKLAAIHRL
+792 SLAEAKKLAAIRRL

-832 EIIERVE
+832 EIVERVE
-839 KNVAQTHG
+839 KNVAQPQGTE
-847 AETENGLSPSVSLD
+847 AEND
-861 MDELEP
+861 MDKLEP
-867 AQKKRRE
+867 AQKKQRE

-882 EFQKILNAKS
+882 EFQKILNARS
-892 KHTGV
+892 KHTDV
-897 LQEAEAEL
+897 L
-905 QEQYFQPLVKK
+905 K
-916 EEMEE
+916 E
-921 KMRSIKEVKCRVVT
+921 
-935 CKTCNYTYFKP
+935 CNYTYFKP

-1000 KVFGQLFLDLILLLP
+1000 KEKKGPKIGGETLLP
-1015 LGHAQ
+1015 RGEEQPKFLNSLK

>member
-10 LASLLEESE
+10 LASLLEENE
-19 ATEEGNSPEEEDAP
+19 ATEDRNSPEEEEEAP
-33 EDERGKPDEYD
+33 KDEGGEPDEYD

-57 EVDTE
+57 EVDAE
-62 ESMIDEQKENL
+62 DSMIDEQKENL
-73 ATLFGD
+73 AMLFGD
-79 VDDLLEEEAAEEA
+79 VDDLLEEEAAEET
-92 VPTSAPSQAK
+92 VLTSAPSQAK

-113 RKLQEQMKM
+113 RKLQEQMKT

-139 PEKKTPVLVSASW
+139 PEKKTPGK
-152 LDSTSTLVRPHLE
+152 TSCP
-165 YCVQFWAPHYKRDVE
+165 P
-180 VLERVQRRATKLV
+180 
-193 KGLENKSY
+193 
-201 EERLRELGLFSLEKR
+201 
-216 RLRGDLIALY
+216 
-226 NYLKGG
+226 LK
-232 CREVGVGLF
+232 
-241 SQVTSNRTRGN
+241 
-252 GLKLH
+252 
-257 QERFRLDI
+257 
-265 RKNFFTERVIKH
+265 
-277 WNRLARRVVESP
+277 
-289 SLEFKNHVDVALQ
+289 
-302 DMERKVQKLQESPC
+302 ERKVQKLQESPC
-316 FSAQLGNPS
+316 FSSQLSNP
-325 LPAKQGIQKS
+325 LPPAKRGIQKS

-341 NKTPPPRQ
+341 NKTPPPQQ

-361 AGNTPS
+361 AGNKPS

-375 HMPTCSSATTQPVS
+375 HTPACSSATTQLVS

-422 LKSKLAAENLE
+422 LKSKLGAENLE

-441 VIVKKITPQSANNGR
+441 VIVKKVTPQSANNGR
-456 TFSIWRLNDLRDLNQ
+456 TFSIWRLNDLRDLTQ
-471 CVSLFLFGDVHK
+471 CVSLFLFGNVHK

-583 KKVGRKNPSL
+583 KKFGRKNPSL

-622 KRKIQTTL
+622 KKKIQTTL

-640 IVQETRQKIGAAKR
+640 IVQETRQKIGPAKR
-654 PMQCSEEFK
+654 PMPCSEEFK

-684 AEKKQGANFQ
+684 AEKKQGAGFQ
-694 SVSASALLKQQKQK
+694 SLSASALLKQQKQK

-721 RRFLQNTSKA
+721 RRFLQNTSKS

-742 SSLYSPIPG
+742 PLLHSPVPG
-751 AEFPKAAKMSTPQR
+751 AEFPKAAKKSNPQR

-783 SPPPTPKLD
+783 SPPPAPKLD

-832 EIIERVE
+832 EIVERVE
-839 KNVAQTHG
+839 KNVAQ
-847 AETENGLSPSVSLD
+847 PQD

-867 AQKKRRE
+867 AQKKQRG

-897 LQEAEAEL
+897 LKEAEAEL

-921 KMRSIKEVKCRVVT
+921 KMRSIKELKCRVVT

-946 LETCVQD
+946 LETCVQE

-970 CGNRAISLDRLPKKP
+970 CGNRTISLDRLPKKP

-1000 KVFGQLFLDLILLLP
+1000 KEKKGPKIGGETLLP
-1015 LGHAQ
+1015 RGEEQPKFLNSLK

>member
-1 MDADDDLDL
+1 DDDLDL

-19 ATEEGNSPEEEDAP
+19 ATEEKNSPEERNSPEEEDAL
-33 EDERGKPDEYD
+33 EDEEGERDEYD

-57 EVDTE
+57 EVDAE
-62 ESMIDEQKENL
+62 DSMIDEQKENL

-79 VDDLLEEEAAEEA
+79 VDDLLEEEEAEEP
-92 VPTSAPSQAK
+92 VPTSATSQAK

-113 RKLQEQMKM
+113 RKLQEQMKT

-139 PEKKTPVLVSASW
+139 PQKKTPGKSPCL
-152 LDSTSTLVRPHLE
+152 P
-165 YCVQFWAPHYKRDVE
+165 
-180 VLERVQRRATKLV
+180 V
-193 KGLENKSY
+193 K
-201 EERLRELGLFSLEKR
+201 
-216 RLRGDLIALY
+216 
-226 NYLKGG
+226 
-232 CREVGVGLF
+232 
-241 SQVTSNRTRGN
+241 
-252 GLKLH
+252 
-257 QERFRLDI
+257 
-265 RKNFFTERVIKH
+265 
-277 WNRLARRVVESP
+277 
-289 SLEFKNHVDVALQ
+289 
-302 DMERKVQKLQESPC
+302 ERKVQKLQESPC
-316 FSAQLGNPS
+316 FLAQLGNP
-325 LPAKQGIQKS
+325 LPPAKRGIQKL

-349 VLSLAFQPLKSA
+349 VLSLAFQPLKSTV
-361 AGNTPS
+361 GNTPS

-375 HMPTCSSATTQPVS
+375 HVPTCSSATTQPVS
-389 VETFSGLR
+389 VEAFSGLR

-550 DCEYCQYHVQSQY
+550 DCEYCQYHIQSQY

-578 GGRIP
+578 GGRVP

-612 AASVAAAAVP
+612 AASVAAAAAP

-684 AEKKQGANFQ
+684 AEKNQGASFQ

-708 LLEARKKRSEEIQ
+708 LLEARKKR
-721 RRFLQNTSKA
+721 FLQNTSKA

-742 SSLYSPIPG
+742 SSLHSPVPG

-792 SLAEAKKLAAIHRL
+792 SLAEAKKRAAIHRL
-806 RAKGQILAKTDP
+806 RAKGQILTKTDP

-832 EIIERVE
+832 EIVERVE
-839 KNVAQTHG
+839 KNVAQPQGTE
-847 AETENGLSPSVSLD
+847 AEKD

-892 KHTGV
+892 RHTDV
-897 LQEAEAEL
+897 LKEAEAEL

-935 CKTCNYTYFKP
+935 CKMCNYTHFKP

-1000 KVFGQLFLDLILLLP
+1000 KEKKGPKIGGETLLP
-1015 LGHAQ
+1015 RGEEQPKFLNSLK

>member
-1 MDADDDLDL
+1 DDDLDL

-19 ATEEGNSPEEEDAP
+19 ATEEGNSPEEEDTP
-33 EDERGKPDEYD
+33 EDERGEPDEYD

-57 EVDTE
+57 EADAANNT
-62 ESMIDEQKENL
+62 IDEQKENL
-73 ATLFGD
+73 AMLFGD
-79 VDDLLEEEAAEEA
+79 VDDLLEEEEAEET
-92 VPTSAPSQAK
+92 VPTSAPSQAE

-139 PEKKTPVLVSASW
+139 PENKTP
-152 LDSTSTLVRPHLE
+152 
-165 YCVQFWAPHYKRDVE
+165 
-180 VLERVQRRATKLV
+180 
-193 KGLENKSY
+193 GKSPCPP
-201 EERLRELGLFSLEKR
+201 
-216 RLRGDLIALY
+216 
-226 NYLKGG
+226 LK
-232 CREVGVGLF
+232 
-241 SQVTSNRTRGN
+241 
-252 GLKLH
+252 
-257 QERFRLDI
+257 
-265 RKNFFTERVIKH
+265 
-277 WNRLARRVVESP
+277 
-289 SLEFKNHVDVALQ
+289 
-302 DMERKVQKLQESPC
+302 ERKVQKLQESPC
-316 FSAQLGNPS
+316 FSAQLGNP
-325 LPAKQGIQKS
+325 LPPAKRGIQKS

-361 AGNTPS
+361 TGNTPS
-367 KVTREKTP
+367 KVTRQKNP
-375 HMPTCSSATTQPVS
+375 LVPTCSRATTQPVS
-389 VETFSGLR
+389 VEAFSGLR

-422 LKSKLAAENLE
+422 LKSKLTAENLE

-441 VIVKKITPQSANNGR
+441 VIVKKVTPQSTNNGR

-550 DCEYCQYHVQSQY
+550 DCEYCQYHIQSQY

-583 KKVGRKNPSL
+583 KKVGRKNTSL

-630 SNLVVRGVDA
+630 SNLVVRGADA

-731 GSPALPSSSRQ
+731 GSPAVPSFSRESLLPS
-742 SSLYSPIPG
+742 PVPG
-751 AEFPKAAKMSTPQR
+751 AEFPKAVKMSNPQR

-792 SLAEAKKLAAIHRL
+792 SVAEAKKLAAIHRL

-832 EIIERVE
+832 EIVERVE
-839 KNVAQTHG
+839 KNVAQSQ
-847 AETENGLSPSVSLD
+847 ATEADND
-861 MDELEP
+861 MGELEP

-892 KHTGV
+892 KHTDV
-897 LQEAEAEL
+897 LKEAEAEL

-1000 KVFGQLFLDLILLLP
+1000 KEKKGPKIGGETLLP
-1015 LGHAQ
+1015 RGEEQPKFLNSLQ

>member
-57 EVDTE
+57 DVDTE

-79 VDDLLEEEAAEEA
+79 VDDLLEEEAAEET

-139 PEKKTPVLVSASW
+139 PEKKTP
-152 LDSTSTLVRPHLE
+152 
-165 YCVQFWAPHYKRDVE
+165 
-180 VLERVQRRATKLV
+180 
-193 KGLENKSY
+193 GKS
-201 EERLRELGLFSLEKR
+201 LCPP
-216 RLRGDLIALY
+216 
-226 NYLKGG
+226 LK
-232 CREVGVGLF
+232 
-241 SQVTSNRTRGN
+241 
-252 GLKLH
+252 
-257 QERFRLDI
+257 
-265 RKNFFTERVIKH
+265 
-277 WNRLARRVVESP
+277 
-289 SLEFKNHVDVALQ
+289 
-302 DMERKVQKLQESPC
+302 ERKVQKLQESPC

-325 LPAKQGIQKS
+325 LPAKRGIQKS

-341 NKTPPPRQ
+341 NKTPPPQQ

-375 HMPTCSSATTQPVS
+375 HMPTCSSTTTQPVS

-433 EIDWVTFG
+433 EVDWVTFG

-550 DCEYCQYHVQSQY
+550 DCEYCQYHIQSQY

-839 KNVAQTHG
+839 KNVAQTQ
-847 AETENGLSPSVSLD
+847 D

-867 AQKKRRE
+867 AQKKRCE

-892 KHTGV
+892 KHTDV

-1000 KVFGQLFLDLILLLP
+1000 KEKKGPKIGGETLLP
-1015 LGHAQ
+1015 RGEEQPKFLNSLK

>member
-10 LASLLEESE
+10 LASLLEENE
-19 ATEEGNSPEEEDAP
+19 ATEEGNSPEEEDAL
-33 EDERGKPDEYD
+33 EDEGGEPDEYD

-57 EVDTE
+57 EADAVDNMT
-62 ESMIDEQKENL
+62 DEQKENL

-79 VDDLLEEEAAEEA
+79 VDDLLEEEEAEET
-92 VPTSAPSQAK
+92 VPISAPSQAE
-102 EKTNQELQAEL
+102 EKTNEELQAEL

-122 LQEQLQKTAI
+122 LQDQLQKTAI

-139 PEKKTPVLVSASW
+139 PEKKTP
-152 LDSTSTLVRPHLE
+152 
-165 YCVQFWAPHYKRDVE
+165 
-180 VLERVQRRATKLV
+180 
-193 KGLENKSY
+193 GKSPCPP
-201 EERLRELGLFSLEKR
+201 
-216 RLRGDLIALY
+216 
-226 NYLKGG
+226 LK
-232 CREVGVGLF
+232 
-241 SQVTSNRTRGN
+241 
-252 GLKLH
+252 
-257 QERFRLDI
+257 
-265 RKNFFTERVIKH
+265 
-277 WNRLARRVVESP
+277 
-289 SLEFKNHVDVALQ
+289 
-302 DMERKVQKLQESPC
+302 ERKVQKLQESPC
-316 FSAQLGNPS
+316 FSAQLGNP
-325 LPAKQGIQKS
+325 LPPAKRIQKS

-361 AGNTPS
+361 TGNTPS
-367 KVTREKTP
+367 KVTREKNP
-375 HMPTCSSATTQPVS
+375 LVPTCSSATTQPVS

-422 LKSKLAAENLE
+422 LKSKLTAENLE

-441 VIVKKITPQSANNGR
+441 VIVKKVTPQSANNGR

-550 DCEYCQYHVQSQY
+550 DCEYCQYHIQSQY
-563 KKLSSKRADLQSTFS
+563 KKISSKRADLQSTFS

-630 SNLVVRGVDA
+630 SNLVVRGADA

-684 AEKKQGANFQ
+684 AEKKQAANFQ

-708 LLEARKKRSEEIQ
+708 MLEARKKRSEEIQ

-731 GSPALPSSSRQ
+731 VSPAVPSSSRQ
-742 SSLYSPIPG
+742 SSLSSPVPG
-751 AEFPKAAKMSTPQR
+751 AEFPKAVKMTNPQR

-832 EIIERVE
+832 EIVERVE
-839 KNVAQTHG
+839 KNVAQSQ
-847 AETENGLSPSVSLD
+847 ATEADND

-892 KHTGV
+892 KHTDV
-897 LQEAEAEL
+897 LKEAEAEL

-1000 KVFGQLFLDLILLLP
+1000 KEKKGPKIGGETLLP
-1015 LGHAQ
+1015 RGEEQPKFLNSLK

>member
-1 MDADDDLDL
+1 MLSLIFALADDDLDL

-19 ATEEGNSPEEEDAP
+19 TTEKNSPGKEDAS
-33 EDERGKPDEYD
+33 EDERGEPDEYD

-57 EVDTE
+57 EVDAEDST
-62 ESMIDEQKENL
+62 IDEQKENL
-73 ATLFGD
+73 AMLFGD
-79 VDDLLEEEAAEEA
+79 VDDLLEEEDAEETG
-92 VPTSAPSQAK
+92 PTSAPSQAK

-113 RKLQEQMKM
+113 RKLQEQMKT

-139 PEKKTPVLVSASW
+139 PEKKTP
-152 LDSTSTLVRPHLE
+152 
-165 YCVQFWAPHYKRDVE
+165 
-180 VLERVQRRATKLV
+180 
-193 KGLENKSY
+193 GKSPCPP
-201 EERLRELGLFSLEKR
+201 
-216 RLRGDLIALY
+216 
-226 NYLKGG
+226 LK
-232 CREVGVGLF
+232 
-241 SQVTSNRTRGN
+241 
-252 GLKLH
+252 
-257 QERFRLDI
+257 
-265 RKNFFTERVIKH
+265 
-277 WNRLARRVVESP
+277 
-289 SLEFKNHVDVALQ
+289 
-302 DMERKVQKLQESPC
+302 ERKVQKLQESPC
-316 FSAQLGNPS
+316 FSAQLGNP
-325 LPAKQGIQKS
+325 LPPAKRGIQKS
-335 KASSAE
+335 KASSAGTCSSSSVVTAE
-341 NKTPPPRQ
+341 W
-349 VLSLAFQPLKSA
+349 SLLQR
-361 AGNTPS
+361 NTPS
-367 KVTREKTP
+367 KVTREKTS

-441 VIVKKITPQSANNGR
+441 VIVKKVTPQSANNGR

-550 DCEYCQYHVQSQY
+550 DCEYCQYHIQSQY

-612 AASVAAAAVP
+612 AASVAAAAAP

-630 SNLVVRGVDA
+630 SHLVVRGVDA

-669 TFGARNLCKHWTKAD
+669 TFGARNLCKHWTKAGI
-684 AEKKQGANFQ
+684 QGANFQ
-694 SVSASALLKQQKQK
+694 SISASALLKQQKQK

-721 RRFLQNTSKA
+721 RFLQNTSKA
-731 GSPALPSSSRQ
+731 SSPALPSSSRQ
-742 SSLYSPIPG
+742 SSLQSPVPA

-783 SPPPTPKLD
+783 SPPPTPKLG

-832 EIIERVE
+832 EIVERVE
-839 KNVAQTHG
+839 KNVAQ
-847 AETENGLSPSVSLD
+847 PQD
-861 MDELEP
+861 MDEMEP

-892 KHTGV
+892 KHIDV
-897 LQEAEAEL
+897 LKEAEAEL

-935 CKTCNYTYFKP
+935 CKTCNYTFFKP

-953 NHDYHWHD
+953 NHDYQWHD

-1000 KVFGQLFLDLILLLP
+1000 KEKKGPKIGGETLLP
-1015 LGHAQ
+1015 RGEEQPKFLNSLK

>member
-1 MDADDDLDL
+1 DDDLDM
-10 LASLLEESE
+10 LASLLDESE
-19 ATEEGNSPEEEDAP
+19 AAEEGNSPEEEDAP
-33 EDERGKPDEYD
+33 EDQGGEPDEYD
-44 ELFDAEDDASYTE
+44 ELFDAEDDESYSE
-57 EVDTE
+57 EVDAE
-62 ESMIDEQKENL
+62 DNILDEQKENL

-79 VDDLLEEEAAEEA
+79 VDDLLEEEKAEET
-92 VPTSAPSQAK
+92 VPTSALSQAK

-113 RKLQEQMKM
+113 RKLQEQMKT

-139 PEKKTPVLVSASW
+139 PEKKTPA
-152 LDSTSTLVRPHLE
+152 
-165 YCVQFWAPHYKRDVE
+165 
-180 VLERVQRRATKLV
+180 
-193 KGLENKSY
+193 GKSPCPP
-201 EERLRELGLFSLEKR
+201 
-216 RLRGDLIALY
+216 
-226 NYLKGG
+226 LK
-232 CREVGVGLF
+232 
-241 SQVTSNRTRGN
+241 
-252 GLKLH
+252 
-257 QERFRLDI
+257 
-265 RKNFFTERVIKH
+265 
-277 WNRLARRVVESP
+277 
-289 SLEFKNHVDVALQ
+289 
-302 DMERKVQKLQESPC
+302 ERKVQKLQESPS
-316 FSAQLGNPS
+316 FSAQLDNPVP
-325 LPAKQGIQKS
+325 PAKRGLQKS
-335 KASSAE
+335 RASSAE
-341 NKTPPPRQ
+341 KKTPPPQQ

-361 AGNTPS
+361 TGNTPNT
-367 KVTREKTP
+367 VTREKTP
-375 HMPTCSSATTQPVS
+375 HMPACSSATTQPVS

-397 LRKPRVSSAEMD
+397 LRKPRVSSAEME
-409 RKMANRKLIRLSQ
+409 RKMVNRKLIRLSQ

-441 VIVKKITPQSANNGR
+441 VIVKKVTPQSTNNGR
-456 TFSIWRLNDLRDLNQ
+456 TFSIWRLNDLRDLGQ

-521 LLMGEALDMG
+521 LLMGEALDLG

-543 AQIVNLN
+543 AQIVNLS
-550 DCEYCQYHVQSQY
+550 DCEYCQYHIQSQY

-578 GGRIP
+578 GGRVP
-583 KKVGRKNPSL
+583 KKAARKNPSL

-612 AASVAAAAVP
+612 AASVAAATAP
-622 KRKIQTTL
+622 KKKIQTTL

-640 IVQETRQKIGAAKR
+640 IVQETRQKIGTAKR
-654 PMQCSEEFK
+654 PMQCSDEFK
-663 ELLAQP
+663 ELLSQP
-669 TFGARNLCKHWTKAD
+669 TFGARNLCKHWTKTD

-694 SVSASALLKQQKQK
+694 SISASALLKQQKQK

-731 GSPALPSSSRQ
+731 GSPALPSSPRE
-742 SSLYSPIPG
+742 SSLRSPVPG

-778 LFFDG
+778 LFFDR

-818 NSVKRKRADVDDVL
+818 NSVKRKRTDDDVL
-832 EIIERVE
+832 EIVERVE
-839 KNVAQTHG
+839 KNIAQPQG
-847 AETENGLSPSVSLD
+847 TEADN
-861 MDELEP
+861 DELEP

-892 KHTGV
+892 KHTDV
-897 LQEAEAEL
+897 LKEAEAEL

-916 EEMEE
+916 EEIEE
-921 KMRSIKEVKCRVVT
+921 KMRSIKELKCRVVT
-935 CKTCNYTYFKP
+935 CKTCNYTYFKA

-953 NHDYHWHD
+953 NHNYHWHD

-970 CGNRAISLDRLPKKP
+970 CGSRAISLHRLPKKH

-1000 KVFGQLFLDLILLLP
+1000 KEKKGPKIGGETLLP
-1015 LGHAQ
+1015 RGEEQPKFLNSLK

>member
-19 ATEEGNSPEEEDAP
+19 ATEEGNCPEEEDAP
-33 EDERGKPDEYD
+33 EDEGGEPDEYD
-44 ELFDAEDDASYTE
+44 ELFDAEDDTSYTE
-57 EVDTE
+57 EVDAE
-62 ESMIDEQKENL
+62 DSMIDEQKENL
-73 ATLFGD
+73 AALFGD
-79 VDDLLEEEAAEEA
+79 VDDLLEEEEAEEP

-113 RKLQEQMKM
+113 RKLQEQMKT

-139 PEKKTPVLVSASW
+139 PEKKTPGKSPCPPL
-152 LDSTSTLVRPHLE
+152 
-165 YCVQFWAPHYKRDVE
+165 K
-180 VLERVQRRATKLV
+180 ER
-193 KGLENKSY
+193 N
-201 EERLRELGLFSLEKR
+201 
-216 RLRGDLIALY
+216 
-226 NYLKGG
+226 
-232 CREVGVGLF
+232 
-241 SQVTSNRTRGN
+241 
-252 GLKLH
+252 
-257 QERFRLDI
+257 
-265 RKNFFTERVIKH
+265 
-277 WNRLARRVVESP
+277 
-289 SLEFKNHVDVALQ
+289 
-302 DMERKVQKLQESPC
+302 VQKLQESPC
-316 FSAQLGNPS
+316 FSAQLGNP
-325 LPAKQGIQKS
+325 LPPAKRGIQKS

-361 AGNTPS
+361 VGNTPS

-375 HMPTCSSATTQPVS
+375 HVPPCSSATTQPVS

-397 LRKPRVSSAEMD
+397 LRKPRVSSAEMN

-441 VIVKKITPQSANNGR
+441 VIVKKVTPQSTNNGR

-471 CVSLFLFGDVHK
+471 CVSLFLFGEVHK

-640 IVQETRQKIGAAKR
+640 IVQETRQKIAKR
-654 PMQCSEEFK
+654 PMQCSEEFR

-669 TFGARNLCKHWTKAD
+669 TFGARNLCKHWTRAD
-684 AEKKQGANFQ
+684 AEKKQGASFQ

-731 GSPALPSSSRQ
+731 GSPALLSSSRQ
-742 SSLYSPIPG
+742 SSLPSPIPG

-792 SLAEAKKLAAIHRL
+792 SLAEAKKLAAVHRL

-832 EIIERVE
+832 EIVERVE
-839 KNVAQTHG
+839 KNIAQPQGTE
-847 AETENGLSPSVSLD
+847 AEND
-861 MDELEP
+861 MDELQP
-867 AQKKRRE
+867 AQKKQRE

-882 EFQKILNAKS
+882 EFQEILNAKS
-892 KHTGV
+892 KHTDI
-897 LQEAEAEL
+897 LKEAEAEL

-921 KMRSIKEVKCRVVT
+921 KMKSIKEVKCRVVT

-946 LETCVQD
+946 LDTCVQD
-953 NHDYHWHD
+953 NHDYRWHD

-1000 KVFGQLFLDLILLLP
+1000 KEKKGPKIGGETLLP
-1015 LGHAQ
+1015 RGEEQPKFLNSLK

>member
-1 MDADDDLDL
+1 DDDLDL
-10 LASLLEESE
+10 LASLLEEGQ
-19 ATEEGNSPEEEDAP
+19 ATEERDPPEEEDAA
-33 EDERGKPDEYD
+33 EDEGGEPDEYD
-44 ELFDAEDDASYTE
+44 ELFDAEDDASYSE
-57 EVDTE
+57 EVDAE
-62 ESMIDEQKENL
+62 DNMIDEEKENL

-79 VDDLLEEEAAEEA
+79 VDDLLEEEAAEET
-92 VPTSAPSQAK
+92 VPATAPSQAE

-113 RKLQEQMKM
+113 KKLQEQMKM

-139 PEKKTPVLVSASW
+139 PEKKTP
-152 LDSTSTLVRPHLE
+152 
-165 YCVQFWAPHYKRDVE
+165 
-180 VLERVQRRATKLV
+180 
-193 KGLENKSY
+193 GKSPCPP
-201 EERLRELGLFSLEKR
+201 
-216 RLRGDLIALY
+216 
-226 NYLKGG
+226 LK
-232 CREVGVGLF
+232 
-241 SQVTSNRTRGN
+241 
-252 GLKLH
+252 
-257 QERFRLDI
+257 
-265 RKNFFTERVIKH
+265 
-277 WNRLARRVVESP
+277 
-289 SLEFKNHVDVALQ
+289 
-302 DMERKVQKLQESPC
+302 ERKVQKLQESPC
-316 FSAQLGNPS
+316 FSAQLGNP
-325 LPAKQGIQKS
+325 LPPAKRGIQKS

-349 VLSLAFQPLKSA
+349 VLSLSFQPLKSA
-361 AGNTPS
+361 IGNTPS

-375 HMPTCSSATTQPVS
+375 FRPPCSSATTQPVS

-422 LKSKLAAENLE
+422 LRSKLGAENLE

-441 VIVKKITPQSANNGR
+441 VIVKKITPQSANNGK
-456 TFSIWRLNDLRDLNQ
+456 TFSIWRLNDLRDLNH
-471 CVSLFLFGDVHK
+471 CVSLFLFGGVHK

-490 GTVIG
+490 GTVVG

-550 DCEYCQYHVQSQY
+550 DCEYCQYHIQSQY

-612 AASVAAAAVP
+612 AASVAAAAAP

-630 SNLVVRGVDA
+630 SNLIVRGADA
-640 IVQETRQKIGAAKR
+640 VVQETRQKIGAAKR

-669 TFGARNLCKHWTKAD
+669 TFGARNLYKHWTKAD
-684 AEKKQGANFQ
+684 AEKRQGADFQ
-694 SVSASALLKQQKQK
+694 SISASALLKQQKQK

-721 RRFLQNTSKA
+721 RRFLQNTSKT
-731 GSPALPSSSRQ
+731 GSLALPSSSKQ
-742 SSLYSPIPG
+742 SSLHSRTPG
-751 AEFPKAAKMSTPQR
+751 AEFPKAAKNSTPQM

-792 SLAEAKKLAAIHRL
+792 NLAEAKKLAAIHRL

-818 NSVKRKRADVDDVL
+818 NCIKRKRTDVDDVL
-832 EIIERVE
+832 EIVERVE
-839 KNVAQTHG
+839 KNVAQPQDT
-847 AETENGLSPSVSLD
+847 
-861 MDELEP
+861 DELEP
-867 AQKKRRE
+867 AQKKRCE

-892 KHTGV
+892 KHTDILKEV
-897 LQEAEAEL
+897 EAEL

-916 EEMEE
+916 EELEE
-921 KMRSIKEVKCRVVT
+921 KMRGIKELKCRVVT

-970 CGNRAISLDRLPKKP
+970 CGSRAISLDRLPKKP

-1000 KVFGQLFLDLILLLP
+1000 KEKKGPKIGGETLLP
-1015 LGHAQ
+1015 RGEEQPKFLNSLK